1 MSKYDDKTNNDI
13 LVDMKQM
20 EMDYENLKQKML
32 NDWDRLMEMEK
43 NFNEANKVIT
53 TRLKKG
59 SK

>member
-13 LVDMKQM
+13 LVDMKEM
-20 EMDYENLKQKML
+20 EIDYENLKQKML
-32 NDWDRLMEMEK
+32 NDWDRLMEIEK